1 MNQCVKTG
9 MRKRVSCTL
18 LAVLLLCALA
28 WALPI
33 TQVQAAS
40 VPIFITDLDAT
51 ATVAEGGSVTLAVAL
66 SNPAGATYQW
76 YKNSVAI
83 PSATSNIYKILA
95 AKKEDEG
102 TYYVEATEP
111 GSTSQK
117 VKSTA
122 CKLTLGTPPAAT
134 SSGALSVTSY
144 TVQDASGAEKQRIGV
159 GEKCQIVIGLRDGRF
174 KTMPTKTD
182 AYGNIANFKITSTS
196 SFATPTFGDLRMT
209 TPKIVDGDL
218 EYAVV
223 FNDIM
228 YMGGDT
234 KLGFD
239 VSYND
244 QSIAMQNVVVGISQC
259 VNPSEVSTSKPSVM
273 VKNSSYGG
281 ANVNAGTAFPLV
293 VTSYNTSKLQGI
305 TDVTVSL
312 SLPATITLAGGSN
325 VALHDMVPPSGSFS
339 DTFALQVQ
347 NSAETG
353 VANVTIAYSFYVQGT
368 DAPLT
373 STQIIT
379 VPITQPDRFSFT
391 SLDIPD
397 EVYAG
402 EENTITLNFVNKGK
416 GILYNLS
423 TEISGNINDPGQN
436 QYIGNL
442 ASGTEGSVDFTV
454 KTDGIGPVVGTITVI
469 YEDVNGNEQKRTQE
483 YSFNVIAAPKSEE
496 MPMPDDMNPDGM
508 PSAGMP
514 WWGWL
519 LIVGGAAGAGG
530 TVIAVVK
537 KKKAK
542 QRAAALADEDDGDE
556 GF

>member
-1 MNQCVKTG
+1 
-9 MRKRVSCTL
+9 
-18 LAVLLLCALA
+18 LCALA

-51 ATVAEGGSVTLAVAL
+51 ATVAEGGSVTLAVVF
-66 SNPAGATYQW
+66 SSPKDATYQW
-76 YKNSVAI
+76 YKNGVAI

-454 KTDGIGPVVGTITVI
+454 KTDGIGPVVGMITVI

>member
-1 MNQCVKTG
+1 
-9 MRKRVSCTL
+9 
-18 LAVLLLCALA
+18 
-28 WALPI
+28 
-33 TQVQAAS
+33 
-40 VPIFITDLDAT
+40 
-51 ATVAEGGSVTLAVAL
+51 
-66 SNPAGATYQW
+66 
-76 YKNSVAI
+76 
-83 PSATSNIYKILA
+83 
-95 AKKEDEG
+95 
-102 TYYVEATEP
+102 
-111 GSTSQK
+111 
-117 VKSTA
+117 
-122 CKLTLGTPPAAT
+122 
-134 SSGALSVTSY
+134 
-144 TVQDASGAEKQRIGV
+144 
-159 GEKCQIVIGLRDGRF
+159 
-174 KTMPTKTD
+174 
-182 AYGNIANFKITSTS
+182 
-196 SFATPTFGDLRMT
+196 
-209 TPKIVDGDL
+209 
-218 EYAVV
+218 
-223 FNDIM
+223 
-228 YMGGDT
+228 
-234 KLGFD
+234 
-239 VSYND
+239 
-244 QSIAMQNVVVGISQC
+244 
-259 VNPSEVSTSKPSVM
+259 
-273 VKNSSYGG
+273 
-281 ANVNAGTAFPLV
+281 
-293 VTSYNTSKLQGI
+293 
-305 TDVTVSL
+305 
-312 SLPATITLAGGSN
+312 
-325 VALHDMVPPSGSFS
+325 
-339 DTFALQVQ
+339 QVQ